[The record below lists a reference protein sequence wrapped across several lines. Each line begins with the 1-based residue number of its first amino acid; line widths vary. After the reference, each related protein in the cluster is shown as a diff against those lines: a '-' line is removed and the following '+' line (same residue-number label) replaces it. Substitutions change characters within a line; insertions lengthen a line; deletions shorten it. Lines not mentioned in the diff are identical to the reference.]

1 MLCPWTDEA
10 SSVSAWAEYG
20 PERLGRE
27 GRAALRGRRLLA
39 GLNDPEALEDDCE
52 WVWLFCPS
60 APPPPDSESAASL
73 AGRRRRYDE
82 FVAETDRVGS
92 CRVGGSSGGGRCAPA
107 GIRRASSGRGR
118 RRDPVPA
125 SADLAP
131 QRLCQP
137 LGQHQPAALP
147 LQRRHRSADL
157 RRLV

>member
-39 GLNDPEALEDDCE
+39 GLNDPEALGDDCE

-60 APPPPDSESAASL
+60 APPPPDSRVGREPRGKTSAASL

-82 FVAETDRVGS
+82 IVAETDRVG
-92 CRVGGSSGGGRCAPA
+92 
-107 GIRRASSGRGR
+107 
-118 RRDPVPA
+118 
-125 SADLAP
+125 
-131 QRLCQP
+131 
-137 LGQHQPAALP
+137 
-147 LQRRHRSADL
+147 
-157 RRLV
+157 